1 MSSKVFR
8 YTIQLDSNGDCAWT
22 SEPAVSFDENS
33 KVVIL
38 DPYQPIYD
46 QVNLIKKQFPTTDV
60 TGRLILLNDLFDLLI
75 QNPEFFASF
84 PDFARDINRD
94 CWKLMR
100 DKTMQPLHDKIYLIF
115 TVSLCF
121 I

>member
-46 QVNLIKKQFPTTDV
+46 QVNLIKHHFHKYGISD
-60 TGRLILLNDLFDLLI
+60 RKLLLNELFDLLI

-100 DKTMQPLHDKIYLIF
+100 NNAMLPLYDKIYSVF
-115 TVSLCF
+115 TMSLCF
-121 I
+121 V

>member
-8 YTIQLDSNGDCAWT
+8 YTIQLDSDGGCAWT
-22 SEPAVSFDENS
+22 SEPTVSFDES
-33 KVVIL
+33 PRVVIM
-38 DPYQPIYD
+38 DPYQSIYD
-46 QVNLIKKQFPTTDV
+46 QVNLIKKQFQITGT

-75 QNPEFFASF
+75 QTPEFFARF

-100 DKTMQPLHDKIYLIF
+100 DKTMQPLYDKIYLIF
-115 TVSLCF
+115 SVSLCF